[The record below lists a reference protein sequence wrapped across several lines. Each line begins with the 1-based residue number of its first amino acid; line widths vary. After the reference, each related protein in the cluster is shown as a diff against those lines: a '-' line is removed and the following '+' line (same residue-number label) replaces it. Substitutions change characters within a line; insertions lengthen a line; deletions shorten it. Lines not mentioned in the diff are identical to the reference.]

1 MLSSTLEIYSNSK
14 LIREVS
20 PNPTPNHVHSPIT
33 DFNHLSDRSFLLC
46 LSLNCSSRTR
56 SSTISFS
63 KLVPRKSRSRSV
75 SISQLVSSST
85 SFLISLSL
93 FWPPTATCTSH
104 LCPHT
109 LSCVPSPSH
118 CPCPMP
124 QQIRCSYPDTSDPK
138 SKDPM
143 GLGGSFCVQEGSCDR
158 INDMRHWAT
167 ERDFKLSEFK
177 GLI

>member
-93 FWPPTATCTSH
+93 SNSYLYFLSMSSYTI
-104 LCPHT
+104 LCSFAFT
-109 LSCVPSPSH
+109 LS
-118 CPCPMP
+118 MP
-124 QQIRCSYPDTSDPK
+124 NASTDTLFLS
-138 SKDPM
+138 
-143 GLGGSFCVQEGSCDR
+143 
-158 INDMRHWAT
+158 RH
-167 ERDFKLSEFK
+167 F
-177 GLI
+177 